1 MDNSDQKHKQT
12 DLTAAAPLPVTMDQQ
27 AAVVFRNVGQLYFP
41 QTRVECHYS
50 LTPEHQ
56 WSSHDWIG
64 IFPVD
69 WSSLKQYHTYT
80 WVLVPEGYTEPN
92 NVNCCVLFYSSY
104 LPRPSP
110 EEYQFVYV
118 DKLGEVCARSRPF
131 TFCAPKPL
139 DELETLKEDK
149 DAEDGEEELLLVVSK
164 AQLLQSQLEESL
176 KTQADLQQ
184 ALETVKKEAETEKE
198 KSDKAKMEW
207 EIEREALKEEIA
219 EITQNL
225 DHNCEMMKRMEGKH
239 KDVKYSQVNLT
250 SELSKLLSEKDENQQ
265 RIKDLEDAVKIL
277 TDRAKEEN
285 GEVERLKERLKKMSN
300 QMTHDEEKRKALQ
313 VENEAA
319 VSEVRGL
326 QERLEASEHV
336 TESLRRELRDLGGHQ
351 THVHA
356 ELHQARLHVAQLTL
370 QLSEENLLLREER
383 AALALEREAN
393 KHAAET
399 DKKKLQDLSCEVQ
412 RKQEWLQEERMERE
426 KIEVELGRD
435 RDCNRVLLSE
445 ANREAQEMRAI
456 VRKVQKEQ
464 EEQQLEKEDLL
475 SYIHQLEQKLGVEVP
490 SSLCPGS
497 PSKQEEPAFPT
508 SFRSVTSPLFGSTHL
523 ELPSRGEIA
532 AEIRFI
538 QSKEDTPAVDTQEEK
553 RPHFDPQAAEMKP
566 MILPKLTDPMLSELA
581 DSTMW

>member
-393 KHAAET
+393 KHAAE
-399 DKKKLQDLSCEVQ
+399 
-412 RKQEWLQEERMERE
+412 
-426 KIEVELGRD
+426 
-435 RDCNRVLLSE
+435 VLLSE